1 MKIKVAVKG
10 VMIDSSKEE
19 FTPYLKTRLKAQ
31 QPTNDS
37 SFVRGM
43 IWGIAISLI
52 IWTLLTLVAIKWWL

>member
-52 IWTLLTLVAIKWWL
+52 IWTLLTLAAIRWWL

>member
-10 VMIDSSKEE
+10 VMIDSSKED

-52 IWTLLTLVAIKWWL
+52 IWTLLTLAAIRWWL

>member
-10 VMIDSSKEE
+10 VMIDSSKED
-19 FTPYLKTRLKAQ
+19 FTPYLRTRLKAQ
-31 QPTNDS
+31 QPANDS